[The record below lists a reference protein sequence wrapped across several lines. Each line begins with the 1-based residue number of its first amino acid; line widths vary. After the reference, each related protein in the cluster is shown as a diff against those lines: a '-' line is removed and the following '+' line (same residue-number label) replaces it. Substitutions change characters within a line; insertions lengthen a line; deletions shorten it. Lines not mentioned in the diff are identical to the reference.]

1 MPAFP
6 LTIDD
11 KPCTSEQGE
20 TILSVCKR
28 HDIHIPTLCH
38 FDGLTDVGACRLCL
52 VEIEGV
58 PKLLPSCTTTAA
70 PNQKIKT
77 RTDKLDNY
85 RRMITEL
92 LFTER
97 NHVCAVCIANGNCEL
112 QDMGYA
118 VGMDHVR
125 YPYLYPPCDA
135 DASHH
140 DFIQDDN
147 RCILCTRCVRVCS
160 EVEGAHTWDIMGR
173 GIESRLISDYHQPW
187 GESDTCTSCGKCVQ
201 VCPTGALWPKD
212 ANQGFLLKRPSL
224 ISQLI
229 AKRKVGA

>member
-6 LTIDD
+6 VTIDD
-11 KPCTSEQGE
+11 KPCTAEPGE
-20 TILSVCKR
+20 TILSVCTR
-28 HDIHIPTLCH
+28 HDIRVPTLCH
-38 FDGLTDVGACRLCL
+38 FDGLSEVGACRLCL

-58 PKLLPSCTTTAA
+58 PKLLPSCTTAAA

-77 RTDKLDNY
+77 KTSKLDSY

-92 LFTER
+92 LFAER
-97 NHVCAVCIANGNCEL
+97 NHVCAVCIANGDCEL
-112 QDMGYA
+112 QDLGYA

-135 DASHH
+135 DVSHR

-173 GIESRLISDYHQPW
+173 GIDSRLISDYHQPW
-187 GESDTCTSCGKCVQ
+187 GESDTCTSCGKCVE

-212 ANQGFLLKRPSL
+212 ANQGFLSKRPGL
-224 ISQLI
+224 ISELV
-229 AKRKVGA
+229 AKRKVRL